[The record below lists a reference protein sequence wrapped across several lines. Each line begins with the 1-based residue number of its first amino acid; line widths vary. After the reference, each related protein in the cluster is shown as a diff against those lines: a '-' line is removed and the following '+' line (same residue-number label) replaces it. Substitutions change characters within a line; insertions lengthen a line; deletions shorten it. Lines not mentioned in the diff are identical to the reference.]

1 MKCQRC
7 EGLMVRDEIFDPD
20 GPYLHIEVLR
30 CVNCG
35 ETVYVDKKVLPN
47 LNHSGQKEKKKSKA
61 A

>member
-7 EGLMVRDEIFDPD
+7 QGLMVRDEIFDPD

-35 ETVYVDKKVLPN
+35 RTLNFKKNDSPMADQP
-47 LNHSGQKEKKKSKA
+47 GQTEKKKSKA

>member
-7 EGLMVRDEIFDPD
+7 EGLMVRDEIYDPD

-30 CVNCG
+30 CLNCG
-35 ETVYVDKKVLPN
+35 GTVYVNKKVPSIDDQSGQMDKK
-47 LNHSGQKEKKKSKA
+47 KIKA